1 MILTVNDISELPD
14 VAKKIL
20 LFVADDRVV
29 LFFAPM
35 GAGKTT
41 LIKEL
46 CKQLQVTDQA
56 ASPTFSIVNEYHS
69 PHGNVY
75 HFDFYRLKEE
85 QEALD
90 LGYGEYFFSGNY
102 CFIEWPEKIPNLLPE
117 EVVSVTIELGE
128 KNERKI
134 RIQKGIPSSHLSELY

>member
-1 MILTVNDISELPD
+1 MILTVNNISELPD
-14 VAKKIL
+14 AAKEIL
-20 LFVADDRVV
+20 HFIADYRVV

-46 CKQLQVTDQA
+46 CRLLQITDTA

-69 PHGNVY
+69 PKGNVY

-90 LGYGEYFFSGNY
+90 LGYEEYFFSGNY

-117 EVVSVTIELGE
+117 EVISVTIELSE
-128 KNERKI
+128 INARKI
-134 RIQKGIPSSHLSELY
+134 SVQKGIPSSYLTALY

>member
-90 LGYGEYFFSGNY
+90 LGYEEYFFSGNY

>member
-14 VAKKIL
+14 VAKKLL

-69 PHGNVY
+69 PQGNVY

-90 LGYGEYFFSGNY
+90 LGYEEYFFSGNY

>member
-1 MILTVNDISELPD
+1 MIITVDDMHELPE
-14 VAKKIL
+14 AARKIL
-20 LFVADDRVV
+20 QFIADYRVV

-46 CKQLQVTDQA
+46 CRQLQVVDQV
-56 ASPTFSIVNEYHS
+56 ASPTFSIVNEYSS
-69 PHGNVY
+69 PDGNVF

-90 LGYGEYFFSGNY
+90 LGYEEYFYSGNY

-117 EVVSVTIELGE
+117 EVISLTMTLGE
-128 KNERKI
+128 NAERNI
-134 RIQKGIPSSHLSELY
+134 TVQKGLPESYFPAY

>member
-1 MILTVNDISELPD
+1 MVFTVDDIHKLPE
-14 VAKKIL
+14 AAGKIIQ
-20 LFVADDRVV
+20 FIADYRVV

-46 CKQLQVTDQA
+46 CRQLQVVDQV
-56 ASPTFSIVNEYHS
+56 ASPTFSIVNEYGS
-69 PHGNVY
+69 PSGNIY

-90 LGYGEYFFSGNY
+90 LGYEEYFYSGNY

-117 EVVSVTIELGE
+117 EVISLTIALGE
-128 KNERKI
+128 NAERNI
-134 RIQKGIPSSHLSELY
+134 TVQKGLPESYLPAY

>member
-69 PHGNVY
+69 PQGNVY

-90 LGYGEYFFSGNY
+90 LGYEEYFFSGNY